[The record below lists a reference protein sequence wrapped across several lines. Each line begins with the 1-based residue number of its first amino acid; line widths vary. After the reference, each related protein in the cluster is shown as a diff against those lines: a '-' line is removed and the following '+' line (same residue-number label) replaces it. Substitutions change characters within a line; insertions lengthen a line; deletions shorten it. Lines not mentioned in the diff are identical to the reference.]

1 VPGLIR
7 NAGEI
12 VPLKLWEVDMVGTAL
27 LREWVHA
34 RITKLLMCIFSLAVA
49 AVLPA
54 CTSLESMTA
63 TASAETVTMTN
74 TPTDQPDK
82 KEARKEGAAY
92 NGNWGYA
99 PGNGL
104 DPNDEWGRSSGVL
117 DTASPGCPFK
127 FC

>member
-1 VPGLIR
+1 MPGLITD
-7 NAGEI
+7 AGEI
-12 VPLKLWEVDMVGTAL
+12 VRLGLWEVDMIGTAL
-27 LREWVHA
+27 LCEWVHA
-34 RITKLLMCIFSLAVA
+34 RTRKLLMCSIFSLAVA

-63 TASAETVTMTN
+63 TASAAMTN
-74 TPTDQPDK
+74 TPTDQFDK

-99 PGNGL
+99 PGNGM

-117 DTASPGCPFK
+117 DTNSPGCPFK

>member
-1 VPGLIR
+1 MIGAAV
-7 NAGEI
+7 
-12 VPLKLWEVDMVGTAL
+12 L

-34 RITKLLMCIFSLAVA
+34 RMTKQLMCNIFSLAVT

-63 TASAETVTMTN
+63 TALAETVTMTN
-74 TPTDQPDK
+74 TPTDELDK

-92 NGNWGYA
+92 NGNWGYS
-99 PGNGL
+99 PGNGV

-117 DTASPGCPFK
+117 DTTSPGCPFK

>member
-1 VPGLIR
+1 MI
-7 NAGEI
+7 
-12 VPLKLWEVDMVGTAL
+12 GTAL

-34 RITKLLMCIFSLAVA
+34 RMTKLLMCGIFSLAVA

-74 TPTDQPDK
+74 TRTDQLDK

-104 DPNDEWGRSSGVL
+104 DPNDEWARSSGVL
-117 DTASPGCPFK
+117 DTTSPGCPFK

>member
-1 VPGLIR
+1 MYGALRKRV
-7 NAGEI
+7 NAR
-12 VPLKLWEVDMVGTAL
+12 M
-27 LREWVHA
+27 
-34 RITKLLMCIFSLAVA
+34 TKILMCSIFSLAVA

-54 CTSLESMTA
+54 CTSLESIAT
-63 TASAETVTMTN
+63 TASAEIVTMTN
-74 TPTDQPDK
+74 PPTDQLDK
-82 KEARKEGAAY
+82 KEVRKEGAAY

-117 DTASPGCPFK
+117 ETTSPGCPFK

>member
-1 VPGLIR
+1 
-7 NAGEI
+7 
-12 VPLKLWEVDMVGTAL
+12 MTGTAL
-27 LREWVHA
+27 LREWVPA
-34 RITKLLMCIFSLAVA
+34 RMTKLLMRSIFSLAVA

-74 TPTDQPDK
+74 TPADQLDK
-82 KEARKEGAAY
+82 KEVRKEGAAY

-99 PGNGL
+99 PGNGV

-117 DTASPGCPFK
+117 DTTSPGCPFK

>member
-1 VPGLIR
+1 MI
-7 NAGEI
+7 
-12 VPLKLWEVDMVGTAL
+12 GTAL
-27 LREWVHA
+27 LREWVPGCT
-34 RITKLLMCIFSLAVA
+34 TKLLMCSIFSLA

-54 CTSLESMTA
+54 CTSLESVTA

-74 TPTDQPDK
+74 TPTDQLEK

-92 NGNWGYA
+92 NGNWGYS
-99 PGNGL
+99 PGNGV

-117 DTASPGCPFK
+117 DTTSPGCPFK

>member
-1 VPGLIR
+1 MI
-7 NAGEI
+7 
-12 VPLKLWEVDMVGTAL
+12 GTAVS
-27 LREWVHA
+27 REWVRA
-34 RITKLLMCIFSLAVA
+34 RMTKLLMCIFSLAVA
-49 AVLPA
+49 AVLPG

-82 KEARKEGAAY
+82 KEASKEGAAY

-117 DTASPGCPFK
+117 DTTAPGCPFK

>member
-1 VPGLIR
+1 MIGTARVVPGR
-7 NAGEI
+7 
-12 VPLKLWEVDMVGTAL
+12 T
-27 LREWVHA
+27 
-34 RITKLLMCIFSLAVA
+34 TKLLMCSIFSLA

-54 CTSLESMTA
+54 CTSLESVTA

-74 TPTDQPDK
+74 TPTDQLDK

-92 NGNWGYA
+92 NGNWGYS
-99 PGNGL
+99 PGNGV

-117 DTASPGCPFK
+117 DTTSPGCPFK

>member
-1 VPGLIR
+1 MI
-7 NAGEI
+7 
-12 VPLKLWEVDMVGTAL
+12 GTAL
-27 LREWVHA
+27 LREWVPG
-34 RITKLLMCIFSLAVA
+34 RTTKLLMCSIFSLA

-63 TASAETVTMTN
+63 TTSAETVTMTN
-74 TPTDQPDK
+74 TPTDERDK

-92 NGNWGYA
+92 NGNWGYS
-99 PGNGL
+99 PGNGV

-117 DTASPGCPFK
+117 DTTSPGCPFK